1 MEYQIVPITLDH
13 LEAFRAAVDSV
24 AKERKYLSFLEGPPL
39 EMSREFVE
47 GNIKGNWPQVV
58 AIHDNKLIG
67 WCDISSL
74 QRPIYEHCGELGIG
88 VLKPF
93 RGQGIGEALIR
104 AALEKAKARGL
115 TRIELTVFEPN
126 KAAMHLYTKLGFVVE
141 GTKKKAGL
149 IDGQYFDVICMALLT
164 D

>member
-1 MEYQIVPITLDH
+1 MDYQIIPITLDH
-13 LEAFRAAVDSV
+13 LEGFRAAVDSV
-24 AKERKYLSFLEGPPL
+24 ARERQFLSFLEGPPL

-58 AIHDNKLIG
+58 AIHNKQVIG

-74 QRPIYEHCGELGIG
+74 NRPIYAHCGELGIG
-88 VLKPF
+88 VLKPY

-104 AALEKAKARGL
+104 AALKKASKRGL
-115 TRIELTVFEPN
+115 TRIELTVFEAN

-164 D
+164 